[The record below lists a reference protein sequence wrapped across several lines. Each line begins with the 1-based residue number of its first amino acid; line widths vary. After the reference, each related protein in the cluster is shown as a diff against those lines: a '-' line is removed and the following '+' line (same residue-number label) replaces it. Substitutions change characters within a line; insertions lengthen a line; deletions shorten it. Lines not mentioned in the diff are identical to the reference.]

1 MKVLHLLVEPIL
13 ILPSSVE
20 EGTEGRCCYKSVL
33 RAPSLL
39 FPPFLVI
46 LSGAKDLL
54 LCHSRFSLSFP
65 RSTAGESSVQSVIL
79 NLFQDLRGRIQ
90 NEINPG
96 GNPDPLAISIPAT
109 V

>member
-1 MKVLHLLVEPIL
+1 LNLSL
-13 ILPSSVE
+13 SSPPQLRRGLR
-20 EGTEGRCCYKSVL
+20 EGVVINSVL